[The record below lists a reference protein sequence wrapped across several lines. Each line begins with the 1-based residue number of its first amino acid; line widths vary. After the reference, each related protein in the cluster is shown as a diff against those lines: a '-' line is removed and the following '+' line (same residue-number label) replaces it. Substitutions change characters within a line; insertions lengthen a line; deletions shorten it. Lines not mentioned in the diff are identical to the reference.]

1 MIKKHKMDGLPPL
14 TRGSDDEGDGDG
26 DFEVAYEGGYQL
38 VGQLRRENAALK
50 AQLEAFERKF
60 VELQGGAVASTEG
73 ADDIIM
79 LNVGGKHFSSLRSTL
94 CR

>member
-1 MIKKHKMDGLPPL
+1 MDELPPL
-14 TRGSDDEGDGDG
+14 TRGSDDEGDGEDG
-26 DFEVAYEGGYQL
+26 DLVADEGGYQL

-60 VELQGGAVASTEG
+60 VELQGGAVSATEEG

>member
-1 MIKKHKMDGLPPL
+1 MDELPPL
-14 TRGSDDEGDGDG
+14 TRGSDDEGDGEDE
-26 DFEVAYEGGYQL
+26 DLVADEGGYQL

-60 VELQGGAVASTEG
+60 VELQEGAVAATEG